1 MKRLTWGLVAIVGML
16 AFALVAAGPASA
28 KDRNNDRIP
37 DRWEKSHNLSLKVN
51 QAKRDQDSDGLNN
64 RGEYRSNSDPR
75 DDDSDDDG
83 TEDGDENAGTV
94 ASFDGTTLTI
104 NLLNGSTVS
113 GIVNEDTE
121 IKCGHECNKD
131 GEESEE
137 ETAERHPENSGPG
150 SESSG
155 PGPGP
160 GHGPEGE
167 DDGEGDCSVED
178 LVEGV
183 AIHEAELK
191 LEDGEAVFDR
201 DRARAGRGRGRDPGQ
216 TPLRSGRD

>member
-1 MKRLTWGLVAIVGML
+1 MKRFTWGLVAIVGML

-104 NLLNGSTVS
+104 NLLNGSTIS
-113 GIVNEDTE
+113 GLVTEDTE
-121 IKCGHECNKD
+121 VKCGNECDRD

-137 ETAERHPENSGPG
+137 ETAERHPGNSGPG

-155 PGPGP
+155 PGGFP
-160 GHGPEGE
+160 GHGGYPG
-167 DDGEGDCSVED
+167 
-178 LVEGV
+178 
-183 AIHEAELK
+183 AEWRGIRERL
-191 LEDGEAVFDR
+191 LRRGPRRGRRDSRGRAQAGGRRGRLHR
-201 DRARAGRGRGRDPGQ
+201 DRARPRGRGRGLP
-216 TPLRSGRD
+216 PRSSGFR